1 MQSKML
7 RAGLLAALAV
17 AAAPPPPDG
26 AETCASGDEAGCP
39 VASEGDDAGLFQLR
53 RTVAESERQ
62 KAEGAAA
69 RAAVSE
75 KTAAELLS
83 KVGTDPPPVIGVG
96 TYNWWNLPVQR
107 SKEQLAS
114 CTAKLSNKFGI
125 GGAQFGYIPGKDGPG
140 LAYEC
145 TKVPGLTDKVPE
157 ELRGVFWMKGNIMNE
172 ELVILQ
178 NGEWVPEE
186 RKLIMPLSPF
196 NWAWA
201 AIDGTMPKNPPG
213 HGKFYKDQGMA
224 RYTMTQL
231 VTNQTGFTFQFS
243 KCPGARR
250 MIWPYGLPGHA
261 CEKGSGE
268 PPELTYA
275 DLKAHFWGEMKDSD
289 QNGQY
294 TMELHPN
301 TDGNSW
307 LRGIYTKV
315 LGMTYTITSYNLV
328 RILDAD
334 GKPVEPYHSE
344 YMQYIGDA
352 NLAMWYGIT
361 DPEVVELMKEE
372 KLRAAWREMWDGY
385 CSPDPTREF
394 C

>member
-157 ELRGVFWMKGNIMNE
+157 ELRGVFWMKGNIFSE
-172 ELVILQ
+172 ELFSLQ
-178 NGEWVPEE
+178 NSQWFPASRELVT
-186 RKLIMPLSPF
+186 PLSPF

-201 AIDGTMPKNPPG
+201 GVDGTRPRNPPG
-213 HGKFYKDQGMA
+213 
-224 RYTMTQL
+224 
-231 VTNQTGFTFQFS
+231 TGFFYRWFWPLKNMMTLVGGQLGFS
-243 KCPGARR
+243 MKWSECPGAWK
-250 MIWPYGLPGHA
+250 MPWPFGLPGHA
-261 CEKGSGE
+261 CAKGSGKR
-268 PPELTYA
+268 PELTFA
-275 DLKAHFWGEMKDSD
+275 VAEGHKWGNLNEKNN
-289 QNGQY
+289 NGEY
-294 TMELHPN
+294 TMELYPR
-301 TDGNSW
+301 TGGNSW
-307 LRGIYTKV
+307 NRGIYTRV
-315 LGMTYTITSYNLV
+315 FGLTYDLTSYNLV
-328 RILDAD
+328 RILDGD
-334 GKPVEPYHSE
+334 GRPVEPWHSK
-344 YMQYIGDA
+344 YMKYIGNA
-352 NLAMWYGIT
+352 NLALWYNYT
-361 DPEVVELMKEE
+361 NPAVEALLRQG
-372 KLRAAWREMWDGY
+372 KLQEAKRVMR
-385 CSPDPTREF
+385 
-394 C
+394 